1 MIKIPQVLRYPGSK
15 NQLLPT
21 LLPMVAKR
29 FEDGNQGAG
38 RTEYIEPF
46 FGGGSGLAFLY
57 ALPATAKVW
66 INDLDPG
73 IYSLW
78 QAVRSS
84 PDQLKKQVR
93 AVRPSVDLFY
103 ELKADEIGG
112 RYNGDVVT
120 DGVRK
125 IALHRMSVSGYGSKS
140 GGPLGGRHQSNKDS
154 GVDCRWNPA
163 DICYAINRANRILRR
178 FGDRL
183 TITRLPALDVVGRAA
198 RSAFVYLDPPYVQMG
213 AALYSTNM
221 SHAEHET
228 LANELRTTKSQW
240 LLSYDD
246 CAAVRQLY
254 SWADCQ
260 PINITYS
267 NRVEKQS
274 RARSSE
280 LLIRPKPC

>member
-1 MIKIPQVLRYPGSK
+1 MIRIPQVLRYPGSK
-15 NQLLPT
+15 NRLLPS

-29 FEDGNQGAG
+29 FEDRTAGAG
-38 RTEYIEPF
+38 CTEYIEPF

-66 INDLDPG
+66 INDLDQG

-84 PDQLKKQVR
+84 SDQLKKQVR

-103 ELKADEIGG
+103 DLKADEIGG
-112 RYNGDVVT
+112 RYKGDVVT

-154 GVDCRWNPA
+154 GVDCRWNPI
-163 DICYAINRANRILRR
+163 DLSHAINRASRILRR

-183 TITRLPALDVVGRAA
+183 RITRLPALDVVGSAA
-198 RSAFVYLDPPYVQMG
+198 KSAFVYLDPPYVQMG
-213 AALYSTNM
+213 GALYSTNM
-221 SHAEHET
+221 SHVEHET
-228 LANELRTTKSQW
+228 LAAELGKTSAQW

-246 CAAVRQLY
+246 CPVVRQLY
-254 SWADCQ
+254 NWADCQ

-280 LLIRPKPC
+280 LLIRPKRC